1 AVEYTENLEPSE
13 STTSNEEDFKI
24 IEAFRNNFIYPLTPK
39 TKIQIGKGLK
49 SKLGKMID
57 EYFAKII
64 IVEFLLSFWGFIE
77 VGLPSI
83 IPNFEIPGWISL
95 LVNVASISII
105 VLILTM

>member
-1 AVEYTENLEPSE
+1 
-13 STTSNEEDFKI
+13 
-24 IEAFRNNFIYPLTPK
+24 
-39 TKIQIGKGLK
+39 
-49 SKLGKMID
+49 MID

-83 IPNFEIPGWISL
+83 IPGFEIPGWISI

-105 VLILTM
+105 VLIFIMMIVQSRSGKKRDIDIDELDEKRRKRRRRRYGKK